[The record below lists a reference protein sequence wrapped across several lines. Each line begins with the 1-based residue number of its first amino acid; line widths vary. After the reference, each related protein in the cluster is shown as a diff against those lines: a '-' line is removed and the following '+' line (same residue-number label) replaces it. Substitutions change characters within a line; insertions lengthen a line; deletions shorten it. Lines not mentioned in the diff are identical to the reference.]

1 MKKKTIQK
9 LHLKKIIIANLRA
22 TAQQQVKGK
31 IPVTL
36 AESICICSWPSE
48 NC

>member
-9 LHLKKIIIANLRA
+9 LPLKKIIIANLSIA
-22 TAQQQVKGK
+22 VQQPLKGK
-31 IPVTL
+31 VPTRP
-36 AESICICSWPSE
+36 ESVCICSWPSE